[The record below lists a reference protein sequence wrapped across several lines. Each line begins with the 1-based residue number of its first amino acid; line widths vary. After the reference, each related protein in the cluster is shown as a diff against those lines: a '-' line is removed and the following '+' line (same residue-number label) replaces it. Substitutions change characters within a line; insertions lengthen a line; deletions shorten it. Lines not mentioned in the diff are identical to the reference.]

1 MHYDNC
7 DSTDEGRHV
16 VYFEGLIF
24 FFFLGGGNVVFKV
37 GTHTRSSI
45 CESHRRLSTLSR
57 PPCFTATRMSRL
69 SSWFTWSVLNV
80 EAGKAAEEEEE
91 VEEEEEEEE
100 EGGVRAEWEEEKK
113 KSSALFFHLGVSNEL
128 FYKKEKRRQ
137 DGSWSQG
144 EQRRVMGSLAGF
156 TDGPMRR
163 PAAAQTRSLGELKR
177 ITSCN
182 SYCVKAPAASTDT
195 DTHGQRRRR
204 RRTPSVSSRHTT
216 WLSIHVTRSDIT
228 ARHHRNYRGSRN

>member
-1 MHYDNC
+1 MLYSDEDVPSKFVVHLV
-7 DSTDEGRHV
+7 STERRGW
-16 VYFEGLIF
+16 E
-24 FFFLGGGNVVFKV
+24 GGG
-37 GTHTRSSI
+37 GGGGGGGR
-45 CESHRRLSTLSR
+45 
-57 PPCFTATRMSRL
+57 
-69 SSWFTWSVLNV
+69 
-80 EAGKAAEEEEE
+80 GGGGGGGGG
-91 VEEEEEEEE
+91 
-100 EGGVRAEWEEEKK
+100 EGWVRGRKK